1 MDLIKNSSNQNNQFD
16 ESFNQSP
23 QFNYGNPNLNL
34 YQLSLNNAN
43 KQQTTSQNT
52 NDIELKNNNLQ
63 LKVTNINL
71 VAENKILKEK
81 IQEMLSII
89 NKFDYEKNENFAN
102 SKEVN
107 NLKQKIVNLQEEK
120 ENHENII
127 YVFIILY
134 QGFKI

>member
-1 MDLIKNSSNQNNQFD
+1 
-16 ESFNQSP
+16 
-23 QFNYGNPNLNL
+23 
-34 YQLSLNNAN
+34 
-43 KQQTTSQNT
+43 
-52 NDIELKNNNLQ
+52 
-63 LKVTNINL
+63 
-71 VAENKILKEK
+71 
-81 IQEMLSII
+81 MLSII

-134 QGFKI
+134 QGFTI

>member
-1 MDLIKNSSNQNNQFD
+1 
-16 ESFNQSP
+16 
-23 QFNYGNPNLNL
+23 
-34 YQLSLNNAN
+34 
-43 KQQTTSQNT
+43 
-52 NDIELKNNNLQ
+52 
-63 LKVTNINL
+63 
-71 VAENKILKEK
+71 
-81 IQEMLSII
+81 MLSII

-134 QGFKI
+134 QGFTIWKR